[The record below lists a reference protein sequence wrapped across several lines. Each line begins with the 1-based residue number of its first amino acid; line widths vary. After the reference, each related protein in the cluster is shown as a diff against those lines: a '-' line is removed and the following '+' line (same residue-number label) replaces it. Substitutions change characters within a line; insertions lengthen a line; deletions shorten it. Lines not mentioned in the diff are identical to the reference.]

1 MPFRVNTLGQK
12 TRPRYYLIHV
22 SKNLKALK
30 VMKDTMGRISD
41 VSYRFEA
48 VGVKTD
54 QMSFFEDPGKIGLKE
69 RIESFCKS
77 RYPNDVDYNVIEDW
91 AYANTNGIAGT
102 IKEVLISLEKEKKL
116 KINRKHGQH
125 LNTVTSGARILCS
138 VQ

>member
-1 MPFRVNTLGQK
+1 
-12 TRPRYYLIHV
+12 
-22 SKNLKALK
+22 
-30 VMKDTMGRISD
+30 
-41 VSYRFEA
+41 
-48 VGVKTD
+48 
-54 QMSFFEDPGKIGLKE
+54 MSFFEDPGKIGLKE

-91 AYANTNGIAGT
+91 AYANTNGIADT
-102 IKEVLISLEKEKKL
+102 IKEALISLEKEKKL